1 MSLGL
6 TEEPKWPDKYGWVY
20 LSIIVFSF
28 FVDGIWPRETQ
39 ANKIVYGILI
49 LLMALVMILRELPR
63 LIKTRDQNISRVV
76 LFLYGIALIMFV
88 IRIFIHSLPL
98 IIAAALIVFIG
109 MLINTPRVR
118 AFLVRRGGTTGDGSP
133 TI

>member
-6 TEEPKWPDKYGWVY
+6 TEELKWPDKYGWVY
-20 LSIIVFSF
+20 LSILMFSF

-39 ANKIVYGILI
+39 TNKVVYGILI
-49 LLMALVMILRELPR
+49 FLMALVMIIRELPR

-98 IIAAALIVFIG
+98 LIAAVLIVFIG

-118 AFLVRRGGTTGDGSP
+118 AFLVRRGGTTGDGSQ
-133 TI
+133 TV